1 MLPVSRSQPSLTCI
15 FDALCTT
22 QPGDW
27 LDPAHLPSNI
37 DNLYQARHFGQHWD
51 HCWKPIIPSTISEDY
66 YHQTQTTCTRQ
77 NIRTIYTKYHFCGL
91 FPSNIDNYIFRGS
104 KPRVREESG
113 ESEWLS
119 TEFCVHQLNQLVSDI
134 ETAMSM
140 LCPIAESVQFLRY
153 KIEKDWER
161 SSIHLTVASR
171 IAD

>member
-77 NIRTIYTKYHFCGL
+77 NIRTIAEDHLYQVPFLRTISIKHRQLHISGFKAK
-91 FPSNIDNYIFRGS
+91 SQRRIRG
-104 KPRVREESG
+104 KWMTLHRV
-113 ESEWLS
+113 
-119 TEFCVHQLNQLVSDI
+119 
-134 ETAMSM
+134 
-140 LCPIAESVQFLRY
+140 LCPPAEPACLRY
-153 KIEKDWER
+153 WDGNVYVV
-161 SSIHLTVASR
+161 SNSR
-171 IAD
+171 VCAIPEVQNRKGLREV

>member
-77 NIRTIYTKYHFCGL
+77 NIRTIAEDHLYQVPFLRTISIKHRQLHISGFKAK
-91 FPSNIDNYIFRGS
+91 SQRRIRG
-104 KPRVREESG
+104 KVN
-113 ESEWLS
+113 
-119 TEFCVHQLNQLVSDI
+119 VHQLNQLVSDI